1 MILADVPIGTAARQ
15 SGVKIPTIRYYEQI
29 GLLPPPPRTDA
40 NRRLYDH
47 AEIRRLTFIR
57 HARELGFD
65 VDAIRKLL
73 SLQDDPGQPCNTADG
88 IAQERLADV
97 ERRIKSLKA
106 LRAELKRMMADGA
119 HGVVAECSVI
129 EALADHARSIAPHAP
144 PDRIAGKV
152 GKATTGKAPASS
164 RPTPIRT
171 PLR

>member
-1 MILADVPIGTAARQ
+1 MKRLVTL
-15 SGVKIPTIRYYEQI
+15 
-29 GLLPPPPRTDA
+29 GLLLLAGCGANNGLRPAPGNTLPPAPYGATA
-40 NRRLYDH
+40 
-47 AEIRRLTFIR
+47 
-57 HARELGFD
+57 
-65 VDAIRKLL
+65 
-73 SLQDDPGQPCNTADG
+73 QPT
-88 IAQERLADV
+88 AQELTTPSPQARPQRSDDLLRSSQERRGDV
-97 ERRIKSLKA
+97 ERRIRSLKA

-129 EALADHARSIAPHAP
+129 EALADHARCIAPHAP